1 MIPNKIEI
9 TTDGNVLQF
18 VETIVKDNRGAKLPT
33 PLHNYQYIKSKEK
46 KGQILSL
53 TDKQVEDII
62 SNAKLF
68 V

>member
-1 MIPNKIEI
+1 MIPNKLNI
-9 TTDGNVLQF
+9 TTDGNVLEFQETKIRDSRGALLKEKLHTYKY
-18 VETIVKDNRGAKLPT
+18 VKSKTKLNETI
-33 PLHNYQYIKSKEK
+33 
-46 KGQILSL
+46 SL